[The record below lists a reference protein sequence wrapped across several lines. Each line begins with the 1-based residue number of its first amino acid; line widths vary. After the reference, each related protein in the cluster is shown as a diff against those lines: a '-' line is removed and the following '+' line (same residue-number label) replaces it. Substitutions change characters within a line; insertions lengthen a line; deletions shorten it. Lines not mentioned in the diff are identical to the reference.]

1 MRFQCVSPLLCT
13 VGTVTAIR
21 KTLRPTLGS
30 VSSVLLSSTSACD
43 AFDVSISGA
52 SAVTVIVSDTVPTSS
67 VMSSVTNCCAPMRTP
82 RRSKV
87 LNPWTPALME

>member
-30 VSSVLLSSTSACD
+30 VSSVFASSTSACD
-43 AFDVSISGA
+43 AFDVSMSGA
-52 SAVTVIVSDTVPTSS
+52 SAVTVIVSCSGADFERDVERHERLRGDA
-67 VMSSVTNCCAPMRTP
+67 NALALE
-82 RRSKV
+82 RS
-87 LNPWTPALME
+87 